1 MKVAIPVSYLDPR
14 SGIGSVSVVSSEGPP
29 LSVKPWTK
37 ADGENKI
44 CIELEDL
51 IKTVEREMG
60 LTDDEVMRL
69 CMHLSDAR
77 KLTHNLIYALAQSGD
92 RIATRLQI
100 FLDDTMAQIRA
111 MDEMAQIR
119 AMDEMAQIRAMDEM
133 AQIRAMDEK
142 VDASS
147 GSFPKPLQT
156 CLCTLNHVVGK
167 TGFSLDF
174 SWPQPVAINKYAM
187 SNSGLTYAEPLPPQ
201 NTLKLSDNF
210 TIRDGVLAVETG
222 FFSSDVLNMLRVIRK
237 YAELLQLLV
246 RFKDRHG
253 VLKGFDYKSVLHP
266 YVAEDPIVL

>member
-14 SGIGSVSVVSSEGPP
+14 SGIGSVSVVASEGPP
-29 LSVKPWTK
+29 LSVKPWTE
-37 ADGENKI
+37 ADGEDKSI
-44 CIELEDL
+44 CIELENI

-69 CMHLSDAR
+69 CLHLSDAR

-92 RIATRLQI
+92 RIATRLRI

-119 AMDEMAQIRAMDEM
+119 AMDE
-133 AQIRAMDEK
+133 K
-142 VDASS
+142 VDASNRLAKGGESLRSS
-147 GSFPKPLQT
+147 GSFPEPRQT

-187 SNSGLTYAEPLPPQ
+187 SNSGLTYAEPPPPPPQ
-201 NTLKLSDNF
+201 NTLKLADNF

>member
-14 SGIGSVSVVSSEGPP
+14 SGIGSVSVVASEGPP
-29 LSVKPWTK
+29 LSVKPWTE
-37 ADGENKI
+37 ADGEDKSI
-44 CIELEDL
+44 CIELENI

-69 CMHLSDAR
+69 CLHLSDAR

-100 FLDDTMAQIRA
+100 FLDDTMAQ
-111 MDEMAQIR
+111 M
-119 AMDEMAQIRAMDEM
+119 
-133 AQIRAMDEK
+133 RAMDEK
-142 VDASS
+142 VDASNRLAKGGESLRSS
-147 GSFPKPLQT
+147 GSFPEPLQT

-187 SNSGLTYAEPLPPQ
+187 SNSGLTYAETPPPQ
-201 NTLKLSDNF
+201 NTLKLADNF